1 MSVIENNCQLLEKVL
16 PEVLFAVSSSG
27 VTISSPRLITARF
40 VEFDLAGKCK
50 SCKGEN
56 VDIDFIVTPKDV
68 TLYCNR
74 LKSEKVVMFDHIYE
88 IPQQCVFRVK
98 SKGRNYNIIHK
109 EPKWNEKEFIRGEGQ
124 MTVKEFLSKFS
135 QNKAQVG
142 IEETKENIKEGNK
155 EKKLEEKD
163 NPQITTLNH

>member
-1 MSVIENNCQLLEKVL
+1 MSVIENNCQLLEKVI
-16 PEVLFAVSSSG
+16 PEVLFTISSSG

-40 VEFDLAGKCK
+40 VEFDMAGKCK
-50 SCKGEN
+50 SCRGEN

-98 SKGRNYNIIHK
+98 SKGRNFNICHK
-109 EPKWNEKEFIRGEGQ
+109 EQIWNEKQFITGNEQ
-124 MTVKEFLSKFS
+124 MSVKEFLAKFS
-135 QNKAQVG
+135 QKNTQLEK
-142 IEETKENIKEGNK
+142 EETKENIKKDK
-155 EKKLEEKD
+155 ENKLEEKD
-163 NPQITTLNH
+163 NPIPPLNH

>member
-1 MSVIENNCQLLEKVL
+1 MSVIENNCQLLEKVI
-16 PEVLFAVSSSG
+16 PEVLFTVSSSG

-40 VEFDLAGKCK
+40 VEFDMAGKCK
-50 SCKGEN
+50 SCRGEN

-98 SKGRNYNIIHK
+98 SKGKNFNIFHK
-109 EPKWNEKEFIRGEGQ
+109 EQIWNEKKFITGNEQ
-124 MTVKEFLSKFS
+124 MSVKEFLVKFP
-135 QNKAQVG
+135 QKVQL
-142 IEETKENIKEGNK
+142 EKDETKENIKKDK
-155 EKKLEEKD
+155 ENKLEEKD
-163 NPQITTLNH
+163 NSIPPLNH